1 MDIVVD
7 TNIIISALLKDSK
20 IREIIVSSKDK
31 LLVPEITFQEIED
44 HKNELIE
51 KSELSEEEFNILIL
65 KLKEYLTIVPN
76 EKLVIYWKEAESII
90 GNIDED
96 DIFIIASSLA
106 NNNCPIW
113 SNDKHFQMQSTIR
126 IFNTEE
132 MIKRISEEI
141 NG

>member
-51 KSELSEEEFNILIL
+51 KSRLYREEFNTLIL
-65 KLKEYLTIVPN
+65 KLKEYLIIVPN
-76 EKLVIYWKEAESII
+76 KELLKYWGESELII
-90 GNIDED
+90 GSIDED
-96 DIFIIASSLA
+96 DIFIIASSLV

>member
-65 KLKEYLTIVPN
+65 T
-76 EKLVIYWKEAESII
+76 
-90 GNIDED
+90 
-96 DIFIIASSLA
+96 
-106 NNNCPIW
+106 
-113 SNDKHFQMQSTIR
+113 QR
-126 IFNTEE
+126 IFNNC
-132 MIKRISEEI
+132 S
-141 NG
+141 

>member
-44 HKNELIE
+44 HRNELIE
-51 KSELSEEEFNILIL
+51 KSGLSDKDFSILIL

-76 EKLVIYWKEAESII
+76 AKLVVYWKEAESII
-90 GNIDED
+90 GNIDKD
-96 DIFIIASSLA
+96 DILIISASLS
-106 NNNCPIW
+106 NNCCPIW
-113 SNDKHFQMQSTIR
+113 SNDKHFLKQIKIKIYT
-126 IFNTEE
+126 NEE

-141 NG
+141 NR